1 MNGLPFPGICAGTS
15 VHQTIWSIFI
25 ETARLIKEYGK
36 AGLPEENTCKKLMAV
51 LARAKK
57 SRQLVRINPSQ
68 EDILQ
73 KPELIPRPEVRTG
86 PKHHHGLSTR
96 NAQDR
101 AIYIRRL
108 YSKTGIA

>member
-1 MNGLPFPGICAGTS
+1 MTKQAFL
-15 VHQTIWSIFI
+15 
-25 ETARLIKEYGK
+25 
-36 AGLPEENTCKKLMAV
+36 NTCKKLMAV

-73 KPELIPRPEVRTG
+73 KPELIPRPEDPLRKSAGADAHPEVRTG
-86 PKHHHGLSTR
+86 PKHHYGLSTR

-101 AIYIRRL
+101 AIYIQRL
-108 YSKTGIA
+108 YSKTGIV